1 MANPAVLAK
10 ILHKLQRIN
19 ALLGSPAK
27 HSMNIDVADIQVL
40 IGQGTATSISA
51 DQVVIKAVVDATDGA
66 A

>member
-19 ALLGSPAK
+19 ALLGSPSK
-27 HSMNIDVADIQVL
+27 HSVNIDVADIQVL